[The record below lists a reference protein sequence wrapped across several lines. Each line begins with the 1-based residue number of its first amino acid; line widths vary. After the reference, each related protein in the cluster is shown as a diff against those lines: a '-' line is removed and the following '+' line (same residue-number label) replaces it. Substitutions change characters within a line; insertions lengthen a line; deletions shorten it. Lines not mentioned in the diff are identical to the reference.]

1 VDMDFMNNILANAKP
16 KSNKDP
22 NLGSLP
28 QQVSAPLLS
37 AGGANTNV
45 ELRHRSGPSAIEFR
59 NVTFQYGAPV
69 TDRNESSATHR
80 SPSGI
85 LKGVT
90 FDIKPGQ
97 LVAIVGPSGGG
108 KSTIFRLITGLLR
121 PSSGQVLIDETQTT
135 QLPSDEIRKYI
146 GVVPQDTSLF
156 DETIEYNIR
165 YGNL

>member
-1 VDMDFMNNILANAKP
+1 MDFMNNILANAKP

>member
-16 KSNKDP
+16 KSNNDP
-22 NLGSLP
+22 NLCGLP
-28 QQVSAPLLS
+28 QQVLAPLLS

-45 ELRHRSGPSAIEFR
+45 EVRRRSGPSAIEFR

-69 TDRNESSATHR
+69 IDRNESSTHR

>member
-1 VDMDFMNNILANAKP
+1 M
-16 KSNKDP
+16 
-22 NLGSLP
+22 
-28 QQVSAPLLS
+28 
-37 AGGANTNV
+37 GG
-45 ELRHRSGPSAIEFR
+45 L
-59 NVTFQYGAPV
+59 
-69 TDRNESSATHR
+69 
-80 SPSGI
+80 

-121 PSSGQVLIDETQTT
+121 PSSGEVLINDTNTMTMSLEELRRQ
-135 QLPSDEIRKYI
+135 IA
-146 GVVPQDTSLF
+146 VVPQDTSLF